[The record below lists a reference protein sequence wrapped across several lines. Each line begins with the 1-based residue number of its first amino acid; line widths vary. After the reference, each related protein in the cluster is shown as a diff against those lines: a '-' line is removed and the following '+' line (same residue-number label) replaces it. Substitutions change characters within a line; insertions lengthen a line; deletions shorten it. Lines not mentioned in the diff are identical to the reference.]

1 LERYHVI
8 FRRDI
13 APGPRDPSY
22 RALVSAPGEPRS
34 SISRSRLI
42 ESHLPLV
49 RTVACRF
56 VGRGE
61 ELEDLVQ
68 VGAVGLVKAAD
79 RFDADRGVRFGTF
92 ANAVIEGEIR
102 RHLRDR
108 TGTLRIPRR
117 LQRTAAE
124 VRRCRE
130 QLNGTLGRSPSTREI
145 AAALS
150 ADERWVE
157 QALVAEAA
165 RHPVPI
171 SPDDGTLRAGE
182 SEASPHRSDERVMLA
197 SGAHVLDPRER
208 RIVLLRF
215 QSDMT
220 EREIARTL
228 GISQAH
234 VSRLLDGAL
243 AKLRQELRGAD
254 SADPPPDIAPTTVV
268 SPPGPPRISGVGAP
282 EEGSKVVRRHETS
295 KYRASSGYS
304 GRFLVRMPSELH
316 EQLARAAERD
326 QISLN
331 RYVTE
336 ALAASVADAPEREAA
351 SEHQPTEAVAGPA
364 PPPTAQPRASRS
376 VRVALATNLVVIVL
390 AGLTGVALVVL
401 ALQHGI

>member
-1 LERYHVI
+1 M
-8 FRRDI
+8 
-13 APGPRDPSY
+13 
-22 RALVSAPGEPRS
+22 
-34 SISRSRLI
+34 SISRAQLI

-49 RTVACRF
+49 RTVARRF
-56 VGRGE
+56 LGHGE

-108 TGTLRIPRR
+108 TGTLRIPRNV
-117 LQRTAAE
+117 QRTGAE
-124 VRRCRE
+124 ARRCRE
-130 QLNGTLGRSPSTREI
+130 QLGRTLGRPPTTREI

-150 ADERWVE
+150 VDEHKVE
-157 QALVAEAA
+157 QALAAEGA
-165 RHPVPI
+165 RNPVPI
-171 SPDDGTLRAGE
+171 SPDEGKRLRGAE
-182 SEASPHRSDERVMLA
+182 SEASPPGSDDKLLLA
-197 SGAHVLDPRER
+197 SSAHVLDDRER

-215 QSDMT
+215 HADMT
-220 EREIARTL
+220 EREIARKV
-228 GISQAH
+228 GISQAQ

-243 AKLRQELRGAD
+243 KKLRQELRGSKSPAEPCD
-254 SADPPPDIAPTTVV
+254 TAFDVV
-268 SPPGPPRISGVGAP
+268 ISPPVTPKISGVVAP
-282 EEGSKVVRRHETS
+282 EESSKLAHQHETS

-336 ALAASVADAPEREAA
+336 ALAASVADVPDRAPADDDR
-351 SEHQPTEAVAGPA
+351 PTETVTGAA
-364 PPPTAQPRASRS
+364 AQPRALRS
-376 VRVALATNLVVIVL
+376 LRVALATNLVVVVL
-390 AGLTGVALVVL
+390 AGLAAVVLVAL
-401 ALQHGI
+401 ALQRGI